1 MVLID
6 PWSSE
11 EIEEVM
17 LIASF
22 RESKRR
28 LIILVS
34 QVAIDTNTIFQT
46 VGAVIEILSDIWI
59 NMQSDLTALGK
70 WYKMTEE
77 SYEKLTSGC

>member
-1 MVLID
+1 
-6 PWSSE
+6 
-11 EIEEVM
+11 M
-17 LIASF
+17 LIARF

-70 WYKMTEE
+70 
-77 SYEKLTSGC
+77 

>member
-6 PWSSE
+6 LLSSE
-11 EIEEVM
+11 EIEEAM
-17 LIASF
+17 LIARF

-46 VGAVIEILSDIWI
+46 VGAVIEILSDIQI

-70 WYKMTEE
+70 
-77 SYEKLTSGC
+77 